1 MRNILKVVFALTPFT
16 AAAAD
21 LAGAWHLAG
30 TIANVNID
38 RVCTIRQTGDK
49 IEGPCK
55 NQMGE
60 TALSGEVKGTDVSW
74 KYDANFQGTTVH
86 LVFKGT
92 LISGAEIKGTISTA
106 EADGSYA
113 VTGSFDAKRQ

>member
-1 MRNILKVVFALTPFT
+1 MKSLLMLVVAAAPFT
-16 AAAAD
+16 VRAAD
-21 LAGAWHLAG
+21 LSGAWHLTGA
-30 TIANVNID
+30 IANVNID
-38 RVCTIRQTGDK
+38 RVWTIRQSDNK

-60 TALSGEVKGTDVSW
+60 TALSGEVKGADVTW
-74 KYDANFQGTTVH
+74 KYQANYQGSKVS
-86 LVFKGT
+86 LVFT
-92 LISGAEIKGTISTA
+92 GALVSDVEIKGTISTA